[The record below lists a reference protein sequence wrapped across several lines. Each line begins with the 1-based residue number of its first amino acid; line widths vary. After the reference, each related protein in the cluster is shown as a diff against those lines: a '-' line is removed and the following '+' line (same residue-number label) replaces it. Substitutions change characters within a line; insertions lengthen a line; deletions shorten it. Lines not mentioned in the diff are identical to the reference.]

1 MSADDELRQA
11 LATRLPDL
19 QPDVEGEL
27 ERLLARADSVVR
39 RRRTAYVAGL
49 VAAAI
54 VIAGLVLGHAW
65 HRNADEPEPVDDTPR
80 SARPLEAERG
90 FYADP
95 SALAPGRYRARALGS
110 VYPAVQL
117 DLDLP
122 AGWGQDDMYA
132 VATGPGD
139 DAATRRIDALA
150 DVRRIEVLRCGR
162 ARAVPTGPGTLD
174 LATALASLGGDRSS
188 EPTPVRLA
196 GYAGYR
202 LRLAGAGSSCS
213 AGSTLR
219 EGSFRGIVR
228 LTDAAD
234 WTNRV
239 WVIDVDGVHVLIN
252 ASNGPD
258 ATAAQKAELVE
269 IVESISFVVQ
279 EAGQSVPSTLRADS
293 RANAFQDRRPR
304 SR

>member
-1 MSADDELRQA
+1 M
-11 LATRLPDL
+11 
-19 QPDVEGEL
+19 
-27 ERLLARADSVVR
+27 
-39 RRRTAYVAGL
+39 
-49 VAAAI
+49 
-54 VIAGLVLGHAW
+54 
-65 HRNADEPEPVDDTPR
+65 
-80 SARPLEAERG
+80 
-90 FYADP
+90 
-95 SALAPGRYRARALGS
+95 
-110 VYPAVQL
+110 
-117 DLDLP
+117 
-122 AGWGQDDMYA
+122 GQDDLYA

-139 DAATRRIDALA
+139 DDATRRIDSFA
-150 DVRRIEVLRCGR
+150 DVRRIDVMQCGR
-162 ARAVPTGPGTLD
+162 ARAVTTGPGTLD
-174 LATALASLGGDRSS
+174 LATALTSLGGSGSS

-202 LRLAGAGSSCS
+202 LRLAGARSSCS
-213 AGSTLR
+213 AGIMLR

-234 WTNRV
+234 WTSRV
-239 WVIDVDGVHVLIN
+239 WAIDVDGVHVLIN

-258 ATAAQKAELVE
+258 ATTAQKAELVE

>member
-1 MSADDELRQA
+1 MLADDELRHA

-39 RRRTAYVAGL
+39 RRRTAYLAGL
-49 VAAAI
+49 FAAAI
-54 VIAGLVLGHAW
+54 VVAGLVLGHAW
-65 HRNADEPEPVDDTPR
+65 HRNADEPQPVDDMPR

-95 SALAPGRYRARALGS
+95 SELVPGRYRARALGS

-117 DLDLP
+117 ELDLP
-122 AGWGQDDMYA
+122 SGWGQDDMYA

-139 DAATRRIDALA
+139 DAATRRIDAFA

-174 LATALASLGGDRSS
+174 LASALASLGGDRSS

-202 LRLAGAGSSCS
+202 LRLAGARSSCS
-213 AGSTLR
+213 AGSMLR

-228 LTDAAD
+228 LDDEWD
-234 WTNRV
+234 WTNRL
-239 WVIDVDGVHVLIN
+239 WVLDIDGINVLIN

-258 ATAAQKAELVE
+258 ATPGQKAELVR
-269 IVESISFVVQ
+269 IVESISFFVQ
-279 EAGQSVPSTLRADS
+279 
-293 RANAFQDRRPR
+293 
-304 SR
+304 